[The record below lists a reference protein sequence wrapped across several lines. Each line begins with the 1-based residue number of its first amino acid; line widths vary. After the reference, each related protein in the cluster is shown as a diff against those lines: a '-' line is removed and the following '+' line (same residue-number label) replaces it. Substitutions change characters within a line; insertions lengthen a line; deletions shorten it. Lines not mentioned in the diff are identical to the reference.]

1 MGGIAK
7 AVTKAV
13 KQVVDF
19 GVEIVKGLANEF
31 VALARVDLLITKPDQ
46 YLKNLGVETFKMF
59 ADPIAVFTGK
69 EFAYQA
75 VYWTAIAAAL
85 VAAWY
90 IGPEITAAVDEIAM
104 LAIESMAP
112 YMMGS
117 AILAT
122 SVYYTMSAA
131 AMVGAAYLS
140 SYLMGTMIDG
150 ISESYF
156 MAMYGTQQIFEAI
169 GLKRFQ
175 EMDFSSMLLDGSVF
189 NWLAGGTALNA
200 VMAGGDIASPPYP
213 NDPYTKGLMYES
225 KGSDISQG
233 VRDFMP
239 YEFLAGGN
247 MFGAN
252 GDGGSPYQPLSI
264 NV

>member
-13 KQVVDF
+13 KQVVNF
-19 GVEIVKGLANEF
+19 TKEVVIGLAKTA
-31 VALARVDLLITKPDQ
+31 VALSRVDLLVTKPDQ

-59 ADPIAVFTGK
+59 AEPIAVFTGR

-75 VYWTAIAAAL
+75 VYWGAIVAAL

-90 IGPEITAAVDEIAM
+90 IGPEIVGAVDLIA
-104 LAIESMAP
+104 AMAMEEMAL
-112 YMMGS
+112 YV
-117 AILAT
+117 T
-122 SVYYTMSAA
+122 STALLTVTYFTLSAA
-131 AMVGAAYLS
+131 AMVSAAYLS
-140 SYLMGTMIDG
+140 SYMIGTMIDG

-156 MAMYGTQQIFEAI
+156 VAMYGAQQAFESI
-169 GLKRFQ
+169 EMKRNS
-175 EMDFSSMLLDGSVF
+175 EADFSSMLLDGSVF

-200 VMAGGDIASPPYP
+200 VMAGGDIASPSYP
-213 NDPYTKGLMYES
+213 NDPYTKGIMYES